1 MRISTLFG
9 LLMSHHAMA
18 DAVGNPLQNVSDS
31 DGGISLGAVL
41 VGTAIMVAVWYFF
54 DKKK

>member
-1 MRISTLFG
+1 MKMLFMFG
-9 LLMSHHAMA
+9 FLMSHHAMA
-18 DAVGNPLQNVSDS
+18 DAVGNPIQNASDS

-41 VGTAIMVAVWYFF
+41 VGTAILVAVWYFF